1 MYRLRRRWP
10 GALLA
15 GTLFLAV
22 SLAAQAIDAQLRG
35 GPTPASQEPVQRL
48 AQEAAQDFSRGDYAA
63 AAKKYERLAIL
74 QPESANILNNLGL
87 AYHMTG
93 RFRDAVE
100 VLQKALRLNPELLSA
115 NLILGIDYVQLNE
128 SERAVPLLEK
138 VLARDGNNRDALMA
152 LASAQY
158 SLRQFHLAAKAYQR
172 EIKIRPND
180 SDAWYGLGICF
191 EHLAEETTRRMA
203 TLGKDSP
210 YTLRITGEF
219 LTEQNSSIDAEEIL
233 LKALAAEGNQEGL
246 HAALGFAYLRAGDIP
261 RAETEFKAEAQ
272 LHPGNLEGKL
282 GFAAI
287 AMERDEPAKA
297 TDLLCQIHATDEG
310 FFETRLD
317 FLLASLRE
325 KTLSSVINRLG
336 GGNLKPSCVPA
347 LAQIREGL
355 TSPQSAVPLQ
365 DAFESVPALPA
376 KAGATGSG
384 PTVVARAAHDAG
396 HYSACAGV
404 LEGGAARTSHEA
416 LLLARCACLT
426 GRYFVAFDATQSVMA
441 REPQNLEANYW
452 QAEAARKLAQAAFQ
466 KAVTL
471 KPDSWQGHLL
481 LGDIYRQRKQWDV
494 AITHYQ
500 EAARLKPTTP
510 APYLGLGTIYWQT
523 GRNAQAEE
531 ALKRALELD
540 PRNSLANFELGDV
553 CLRMRRYEEAVQY
566 LKKHLALGPGLLVA
580 HGDLGKAYAAL
591 GRDREA
597 IAEFLLA
604 LPTDRQGELH
614 FQLHTLYK
622 RQGQPELARQALA
635 ESERLRAQA
644 RENQER
650 LLKRAVSVG
659 ENPTPQQP

>member
-1 MYRLRRRWP
+1 
-10 GALLA
+10 
-15 GTLFLAV
+15 
-22 SLAAQAIDAQLRG
+22 
-35 GPTPASQEPVQRL
+35 VQRL
-48 AQEAAQDFSRGDYAA
+48 AQDAAQDFSRGDYAA

-74 QPESANILNNLGL
+74 QPESANILNNLGV

-100 VLQKALRLNPELLSA
+100 VLGKALRIHPELLTA

-138 VLARDGNNRDALMA
+138 VLARDGHNRDALMA

-172 EIKIRPND
+172 EVKIRPND

-203 TLGKDSP
+203 KLGKDSP

-246 HAALGFAYLRAGDIP
+246 HAALGFAYLRAGGIP
-261 RAETEFKAEAQ
+261 RAETEFRAEAQ

-282 GFAAI
+282 GLVAI

-297 TDLLCQIHATDEG
+297 TDLLCRIHATDEG
-310 FFETRLD
+310 FFKTHLD

-325 KTLSSVINRLG
+325 KTLSRVINRLG
-336 GGNLKPSCVPA
+336 DDNFKPTCAPA
-347 LAQIREGL
+347 LAQIREEL
-355 TSPQSAVPLQ
+355 TSPQSAVQLQ
-365 DAFESVPALPA
+365 HAFDGVTPR
-376 KAGATGSG
+376 KAAVDDSASA
-384 PTVVARAAHDAG
+384 VAARAAHDSG
-396 HYSACAGV
+396 RYSDCAEKLQGR
-404 LEGGAARTSHEA
+404 ATHANHEA
-416 LLLARCACLT
+416 LLLARCACLA
-426 GRYFVAFDATQSVMA
+426 GRYFVAFDATQSVMV

-481 LGDIYRQRKQWDV
+481 LGDIYRQRKKWDV

-500 EAARLKPTTP
+500 EAARLKPTTA

-523 GRNAQAEE
+523 GRNPQAEE
-531 ALKRALELD
+531 VLKKALDLD

-553 CLRMRRYEEAVQY
+553 YLRMRRYEEAVQY
-566 LKKHLALGPGLLVA
+566 LKEHLALGHGLLVA
-580 HGDLGKAYAAL
+580 HGDLGKAFAAL
-591 GRDREA
+591 GRDSEA
-597 IAEFLLA
+597 ISELLLA
-604 LPTDRQGELH
+604 LPTDQQGDLH

-659 ENPTPQQP
+659 ESPTPQQP